1 MGYLWPGGL
10 NRQTEPTTPD
20 LSNKTGAGFS
30 DILIRFIRGAG
41 VEKRG
46 RKYHR
51 ERLGETLREEIETI
65 REGELGDPRIGLV
78 NVSGVLLAEDSRS
91 ARVLVCVAG
100 DDEEAGRTLEGL
112 MGAGGFIRREVAA
125 RLHLRRPP
133 ELIFQLDR
141 SQQYV
146 ARIDELL
153 SRTKRRSG

>member
-1 MGYLWPGGL
+1 LG
-10 NRQTEPTTPD
+10 
-20 LSNKTGAGFS
+20 NKTRSRFS

-46 RKYHR
+46 QKYHR
-51 ERLGETLREEIETI
+51 ERLAEALREEIETI
-65 REGELGDPRIGLV
+65 LEGELGDPRIGLV
-78 NVSGVLLAEDSRS
+78 NVSSVLLAEDSRS

-100 DDEEAGRTLEGL
+100 DDEDADRTLEGL
-112 MGAGGFIRREVAA
+112 MAAGGFIRREVAA

-133 ELIFQLDR
+133 ELIFELDR